1 MSFLGKILYDS
12 YFGDKVL
19 ELFDPILREIHPIV
33 PGDIF
38 PAYFLLEY
46 FQRPLIASIVVA
58 MVAAFLGTFLLIRNL
73 ALLGDGIAHVSF
85 GGIAIGLAFGGIGP
99 LWYALVFSTFAAIV
113 IDQLQTRN
121 LISGDASIAIFLT
134 GTLGLGLVILRIY
147 GGAPQST
154 VDSYLWG
161 SLNLIDRDSF
171 DFVLKISILGYV
183 SLVVLYQILL
193 SISIDP
199 ISARVQGLP
208 VRAVGLY
215 FSIITAAIIVSM
227 VQIVGVLLV
236 TALIVTPAATAQ
248 LIGKSFRSCVIF
260 PQVIGVI
267 KVVLGIYF
275 SAENSTGSGSMIAL
289 VSAVVF
295 TIVLLLKLTIGY
307 IVKPKENL
315 N

>member
-1 MSFLGKILYDS
+1 MSFLDKILYDS

-134 GTLGLGLVILRIY
+134 GTLGLGLVILRVY

-183 SLVVLYQILL
+183 SLVVLYQMLL

-199 ISARVQGLP
+199 ISARVQGCQSCSRVVFQYHNSSNNCQDGTNCWSLACHC
-208 VRAVGLY
+208 VNRNSGCNRTINWQK
-215 FSIITAAIIVSM
+215 FSLMCDFITSYWCYYS
-227 VQIVGVLLV
+227 
-236 TALIVTPAATAQ
+236 
-248 LIGKSFRSCVIF
+248 SFRY
-260 PQVIGVI
+260 
-267 KVVLGIYF
+267 LLF
-275 SAENSTGSGSMIAL
+275 SR
-289 VSAVVF
+289 
-295 TIVLLLKLTIGY
+295 
-307 IVKPKENL
+307 KPNW
-315 N
+315 

>member
-1 MSFLGKILYDS
+1 MSFLDKILFDS

-46 FQRPLIASIVVA
+46 FQRPLIAAVIVA

-134 GTLGLGLVILRIY
+134 GTLGLGLVILRVY

-183 SLVVLYQILL
+183 SLVVLYQMLL

-248 LIGKSFRSCVIF
+248 LIGKSFRSCVILS
-260 PQVIGVI
+260 QVIGVI
-267 KVVLGIYF
+267 TVVLGIYF
-275 SAENSTGSGSMIAL
+275 SAENQTGSGSMIAL
-289 VSAVVF
+289 VSAIVF
-295 TIVLLLKLTIGY
+295 TVVLLLKLTIGY

>member
-1 MSFLGKILYDS
+1 M
-12 YFGDKVL
+12 
-19 ELFDPILREIHPIV
+19 
-33 PGDIF
+33 
-38 PAYFLLEY
+38 
-46 FQRPLIASIVVA
+46 
-58 MVAAFLGTFLLIRNL
+58 IRNL

-134 GTLGLGLVILRIY
+134 GTLGLGLVILRVY

-183 SLVVLYQILL
+183 SLVVLYQMLL

-236 TALIVTPAATAQ
+236 CVSNSGRNRTINWQKFSLMCDFIASYWSYYR
-248 LIGKSFRSCVIF
+248 SFRY
-260 PQVIGVI
+260 
-267 KVVLGIYF
+267 LLF
-275 SAENSTGSGSMIAL
+275 SR
-289 VSAVVF
+289 
-295 TIVLLLKLTIGY
+295 
-307 IVKPKENL
+307 KPNW
-315 N
+315 